1 MTTILVLVCIVLIAY
16 ILITFNTLIISK
28 NKVKQA
34 KSSIDIYLTKRF
46 DLIPNLVSCVK
57 GYMKHEKEVNEKIAE
72 LRTVYKETKN
82 INSGAE
88 LNYIFNNLMAIAE
101 NYPDLKAGEQF
112 LNLQKNLSR
121 VESELQAAR
130 RLYNSEVTMYNNKV
144 QSIPSN
150 IIAKLFGFKTEDLF
164 KSDEEIKKNIKIEL

>member
-1 MTTILVLVCIVLIAY
+1 MTAIIIVVVLVLIVY
-16 ILITFNTLIISK
+16 ILITFNALVISK

-34 KSSIDIYLTKRF
+34 KSSIDVYLTKRF
-46 DLIPNLVSCVK
+46 ELIPNLVACVK

-72 LRTVYKETKN
+72 LRTIYKETKN

-112 LNLQKNLSR
+112 LNLQKNLSKI
-121 VESELQAAR
+121 ESELQAAR
-130 RLYNSEVTMYNNKV
+130 RLYNSEVTVYNNKV

-150 IIAKLFGFKTEDLF
+150 IISKIFGFKVEDLF
-164 KSDEEIKKNIKIEL
+164 KSDEEIKNNIEIEL